1 MKTSE
6 NSPNENGLFKVSHL
20 YKFELVRDGII
31 IDLWE
36 MENLVT
42 TEGLN
47 RYLDATLKTGF
58 ASPTWYVGL
67 KNTGTPVAGDVMN
80 SHGSWTENVTYSDAT
95 RPAFTPGTIASGSV
109 DNSASKAVFNINGTT
124 TIFGAFM
131 TTVNTKSGT
140 TGVLLGVGDFASSRA
155 VINGDILNVTITC
168 TITSA

>member
-20 YKFELVRDGII
+20 YKFELVRDGKI